1 MAPLTAYHRTPLPPT
16 GVSHALICK
25 LFQTKTRSTTH
36 LITARDTTL
45 SIWEITVRPPLFT
58 ILPQFKLIG
67 KGMVSQDRISHLRTH
82 KLHGTITSLSLVRTL
97 QSKQDGQDRV
107 LVSFEQ
113 AKISLMEWSIEEFD
127 LIPVSLHTFEKLPQV
142 VRPFLHSSQH
152 L

>member
-16 GVSHALICK
+16 GVSHALSCK

-45 SIWEITVRPPLFT
+45 SIWQVT
-58 ILPQFKLIG
+58 
-67 KGMVSQDRISHLRTH
+67 DRISHLRTH

-113 AKISLMEWSIEEFD
+113 AKMSLMEWSIEEFD

-142 VRPFLHSSQH
+142 
-152 L
+152 